1 MATPRPTAFDRDFER
16 DMRDP
21 TFRNSYEQ
29 ARGRIDAIDRVI
41 RDLDAVR
48 ERQGVSKAELARRIG
63 VSDSVIRRLFSA
75 DDRNPTM
82 RTIIEVAEALGLE
95 VRISRPAKTPRAS

>member
-16 DMRDP
+16 DMCDP
-21 TFRNSYEQ
+21 TFQNSYEH

-95 VRISRPAKTPRAS
+95 VRISRPAKTRRAS